1 MQCKEYSLQEVMK
14 LNCAKNT
21 GIFVR
26 SWERFCKIFSE
37 SSTGR
42 WAVLQLQC
50 CPSRQEEL
58 SENIKTKHS
67 HDLMNNP
74 ILIVTRSDNF
84 SFGIVITFISHTSPI
99 ITVFRRS
106 LCGLITHH
114 VGSSYAITAA
124 MNEHEAIRSP
134 SVALLST
141 LSVLVTHSI
150 TRRFK

>member
-1 MQCKEYSLQEVMK
+1 MQKIQGYSSGHGK
-14 LNCAKNT
+14 
-21 GIFVR
+21 GFVR
-26 SWERFCKIFSE
+26 FFLRVPQ
-37 SSTGR
+37 
-42 WAVLQLQC
+42 AVGLYCSCNAAQAGKRNCQKTLKQ
-50 CPSRQEEL
+50 
-58 SENIKTKHS
+58 NIS
-67 HDLMNNP
+67 LDLMNNP